1 VIRGRARP
9 ISVWLFSLSILGL
22 LPLIVFAGWLIV
34 SNAERDRA
42 MQIAQIQQT
51 TRALIQA
58 IDERFESRMALLQGL
73 TTSAALRDGRLDEF
87 RFRALEA
94 VKKLSEGSGIIVTDR
109 SGRQLLSTFA
119 PPGSPLTQRT
129 DMEPVIKVFET
140 RRPWIS
146 NLFSPATGG
155 RLFVSVDVPVFGLD
169 DVVIYDVA
177 LGIPLEELNGI
188 LEEQKLRSTWFAG
201 VLDRNGMLA
210 ARVPH
215 PELYVGKPAALL
227 LREGVK
233 QTAEG
238 TVETPTLENVDVVS
252 TWSRSQRTGWA
263 VAVAMPQSEFVGP
276 MRFQM
281 FALLSAG
288 AVALA
293 ISAALAFTSGRTIAV
308 RLAAL
313 ADRAEVIG
321 SGRNSHVPKPGIKEI
336 DVVNTAMANADAKIR
351 DQEQHLRLLIAELDH
366 RVKNMLANVQAI
378 AMRTFGRSPD
388 AKTFSGRIAA
398 LASAHSLLSKT
409 EGRGSSLRPLVEG
422 ALVAHG
428 DVAGRVHI
436 EGPDI
441 FLTPKVTQR
450 IALALHELTTN
461 AAKYGALSSP
471 SGSVRITWDSTNG
484 SQSRLHLR
492 WSEQGGPPVVAPNK
506 RGFGS
511 FLIDNLGVDLDG
523 VARLEFPPQG
533 VVFTL
538 DVALKHAAAETVVS
552 TQPVRITSTA
562 PSLAA
567 DSRVLVIEDEL
578 LAGMQLSD
586 ILAQAGLQVSLARSV
601 EQGAGIIAAEHFDA
615 AVLDVNVD
623 GEMVFPVAR
632 SLKTRGTPFVFLT
645 GYGTPEIWPI
655 DLRDE
660 RRLNKPVITKEL
672 YEALGIHHVSL

>member
-94 VKKLSEGSGIIVTDR
+94 VKTLSEGSGIIVTDR

-119 PPGSPLTQRT
+119 PPGSPLPQRT

-378 AMRTFGRSPD
+378 AMRTFGRSARRP
-388 AKTFSGRIAA
+388 AA
-398 LASAHSLLSKT
+398 L
-409 EGRGSSLRPLVEG
+409 
-422 ALVAHG
+422 
-428 DVAGRVHI
+428 
-436 EGPDI
+436 
-441 FLTPKVTQR
+441 
-450 IALALHELTTN
+450 
-461 AAKYGALSSP
+461 
-471 SGSVRITWDSTNG
+471 
-484 SQSRLHLR
+484 
-492 WSEQGGPPVVAPNK
+492 
-506 RGFGS
+506 
-511 FLIDNLGVDLDG
+511 
-523 VARLEFPPQG
+523 
-533 VVFTL
+533 
-538 DVALKHAAAETVVS
+538 
-552 TQPVRITSTA
+552 PVRTIS
-562 PSLAA
+562 
-567 DSRVLVIEDEL
+567 D
-578 LAGMQLSD
+578 AGVT
-586 ILAQAGLQVSLARSV
+586 GFRSCY
-601 EQGAGIIAAEHFDA
+601 
-615 AVLDVNVD
+615 
-623 GEMVFPVAR
+623 PR
-632 SLKTRGTPFVFLT
+632 
-645 GYGTPEIWPI
+645 
-655 DLRDE
+655 
-660 RRLNKPVITKEL
+660 
-672 YEALGIHHVSL
+672 